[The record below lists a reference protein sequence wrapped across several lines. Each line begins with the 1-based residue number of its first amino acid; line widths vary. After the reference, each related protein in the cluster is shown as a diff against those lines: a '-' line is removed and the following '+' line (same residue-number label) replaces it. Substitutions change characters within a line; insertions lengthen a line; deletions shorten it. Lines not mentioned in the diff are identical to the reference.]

1 MECLEKPIWNKYTK
15 EELEQISIPKPME
28 EVRKQV
34 LHNWDAIAKP
44 IDGLGSFETLT
55 AQIGAITGEEKIDIS
70 KKAVLIL
77 CADNGIVEENIS
89 QSGQEVTA
97 AVARS
102 IAGRHSSVCQMAAG
116 ADIIPVDIGI
126 QNREEIHG
134 VLNKKIRCGTR
145 NFLKEPAMTQEETV
159 RAMAVGMELVR
170 TLKEEGYRILATGEM
185 GIGNTTT
192 SSAMAAA
199 LLKCEVP
206 LVTGKGAGLSEKGLL
221 HKQEVI
227 GQAIRKYD
235 LYEKDAFTIL
245 ETVGGLDIAG
255 LVGLCIGGAIY
266 RIPIVLDG
274 VISLVAALTAEK
286 IAPGTKEYL
295 LASHQGKEPAA
306 KRLLKALN
314 KEAVLDA
321 RMALGEG
328 TGAVMMFPLLDM
340 ALRVYHAET
349 TFLDIQVEQYQRFDK
364 L

>member
-1 MECLEKPIWNKYTK
+1 MILEETLEKIK
-15 EELEQISIPKPME
+15 KPSQEAME
-28 EVRKQV
+28 RCRQ
-34 LHNWDAIAKP
+34 HWDSIAKP
-44 IDGLGSFETLT
+44 LHSLGKLEDALVRI
-55 AQIGAITGEEKIDIS
+55 AGMTGNERIHLD
-70 KKAVLIL
+70 KKALVVM
-77 CADNGIVEENIS
+77 CADNGVVEEGVT

-97 AVARS
+97 IVSENMLSGKATSSIMCRS
-102 IAGRHSSVCQMAAG
+102 TG
-116 ADIIPVDIGI
+116 ADIFPVDIGI
-126 QNREEIHG
+126 ARDTSLRNEK
-134 VLNKKIRCGTR
+134 VAYGTK
-145 NFLKEPAMTQEETV
+145 NMAKGPAMTRQEAVQAIETGIRIV
-159 RAMAVGMELVR
+159 RE
-170 TLKEEGYRILATGEM
+170 LKEKGYQILATGEM

-227 GQAIRKYD
+227 GEAIRKYD

-255 LVGLCIGGAIY
+255 LVGVCIGGAIY

-295 LASHQGKEPAA
+295 LTSHQGKEPAA
-306 KRLLKALN
+306 KFLLKALE
-314 KEAVLDA
+314 KEAVLNA
-321 RMALGEG
+321 HMALGEG

-349 TFLDIQVEQYQRFDK
+349 TFFDIQVEQYQRFDK